1 MLYCVGS
8 RMKSMRRLSS
18 RKLRMVL
25 AGEEEDE
32 EDEGRV
38 RRMTRWNWKRMYVQ
52 CIR

>member
-1 MLYCVGS
+1 
-8 RMKSMRRLSS
+8 MKSMRRLSS

-25 AGEEEDE
+25 AGEE